1 MSIKF
6 IKFDE
11 EILRERVSNKDQNYL
26 PADFIYLLENLR
38 EFGYT
43 LDFEQKL
50 TIKQIKTEE
59 TASIKMSKELFIKK
73 LNEKSEQISNY
84 IKDLYQLEDVK
95 ITDIDGFIS
104 EYANE
109 NENSLDT
116 IKVVREKT

>member
-11 EILRERVSNKDQNYL
+11 EILRERVSNKDKNYL